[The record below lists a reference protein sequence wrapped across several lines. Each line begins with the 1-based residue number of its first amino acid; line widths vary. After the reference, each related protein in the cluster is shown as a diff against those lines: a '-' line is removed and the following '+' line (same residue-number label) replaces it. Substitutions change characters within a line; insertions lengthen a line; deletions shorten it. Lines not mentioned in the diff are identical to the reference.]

1 MTEGSL
7 PADVVEVVK
16 VGIPPGGPVLESGAT
31 VSLVEVKEGVMVPS
45 GIRGVKLVAVEGV
58 PDGAGTVVVGVEY
71 VSTGSLDSTGAED
84 VVEVEVQGH
93 VVVVMVSQAV
103 TVKVAV

>member
-7 PADVVEVVK
+7 PGDVVEVVN
-16 VGIPPGGPVLESGAT
+16 VGIPPDGPVLESGAT

-45 GIRGVKLVAVEGV
+45 GIRGVRLVVVEGV

-71 VSTGSLDSTGAED
+71 VSAGSLDSTGTED
-84 VVEVEVQGH
+84 VAVMEVQGQ
-93 VVVVMVSQAV
+93 VVAVIVSQAV